1 MWQDR
6 ALHVRF
12 IFGALWFVLLLLIA
26 LLLGCKLSAEK
37 LSVVCMFLR
46 KVMVQNYNFTSV
58 VYIKIYEWDHVKIA
72 LSRTVLRDAEKW
84 HRESSN
90 NCILSDNICI
100 L

>member
-1 MWQDR
+1 
-6 ALHVRF
+6 
-12 IFGALWFVLLLLIA
+12 
-26 LLLGCKLSAEK
+26 
-37 LSVVCMFLR
+37 
-46 KVMVQNYNFTSV
+46 MVQNYNFTSV
-58 VYIKIYEWDHVKIA
+58 VYIKIYEWDHMKIA